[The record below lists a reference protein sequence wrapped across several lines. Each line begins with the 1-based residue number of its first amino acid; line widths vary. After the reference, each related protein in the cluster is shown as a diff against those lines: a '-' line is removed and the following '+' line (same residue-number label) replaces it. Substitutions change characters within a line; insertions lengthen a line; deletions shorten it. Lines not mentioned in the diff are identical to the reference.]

1 MLLTYSVDFICLHD
15 GAPTSYK
22 FCGSERLLPGKSVS
36 FFWFRKIWTKKCEYC
51 AIIYIKPYLN
61 CFLIM
66 SKYFYRDIFVKCVH
80 KYVAYFLMQIW
91 TVLVWEVEGGNCLRA
106 APHGLD
112 IYSYFNAQTNAT
124 KLFNIP
130 ELSYIV
136 WRVIVGVGWVRVIR
150 LVGDLMFTCH
160 CLNKSLV
167 TLINGRQDFYPA

>member
-51 AIIYIKPYLN
+51 AIIYIKPYLI
-61 CFLIM
+61 CFLII
-66 SKYFYRDIFVKCVH
+66 SKYFYRDILIKCVH
-80 KYVAYFLMQIW
+80 KYVAYFIMQIW
-91 TVLVWEVEGGNCLRA
+91 TVLVWGVEGGNCLHA

-130 ELSYIV
+130 EMFNIV
-136 WRVIVGVGWVRVIR
+136 WRVIVGVGWVRVLLR
-150 LVGDLMFTCH
+150 LVRDLMFTCH
-160 CLNKSLV
+160 
-167 TLINGRQDFYPA
+167 GRIV